1 MLDEERRY
9 DMSTLTSEDETPEHL
24 LEDRIE
30 PFLKQLRDA
39 GYAERT
45 LRKKRTV
52 TKAFARWVKKKRIAM
67 VDLNDGHVA
76 AFVERAPRWRKN
88 HMKFELAALRLFF
101 RYLRS
106 EAVLTCPPP
115 QESTSVAGDLLR
127 RYEEYLRQD
136 RGLAENSVHV
146 YVPFI
151 RDFLA
156 SRFAS
161 TGCAAPQTFDALA
174 IRDFVLGQTDN
185 RSAEYVRLLAT
196 ALRSFFRFLFLTS
209 QIPRDLA
216 FSVPRVCKYRQSAPP
231 AFLSPEEV
239 TRALAV
245 PDRSTPTGRRDYA
258 ILLLLARL
266 GLRAGEI
273 VSLELDDIR
282 WRNAEIVI
290 RGKGRIVDQLPL
302 LRDVGKALAAYLHE
316 DRGVSASRRVFL
328 RIWAPH
334 ISLAGPAAVG
344 HIVRRALT
352 RAGIRRAGRGAA
364 HLFRHGLATK
374 MIRHGASLP
383 EISEVL
389 RHRSQ
394 MTTSIYTQVAF
405 ESLRTVAQ
413 PWPAAGGAR

>member
-1 MLDEERRY
+1 M
-9 DMSTLTSEDETPEHL
+9 TTPTSEDATPERVL
-24 LEDRIE
+24 DDRIE

-52 TKAFARWVKKKRIAM
+52 TRAFARWVKRKRIA
-67 VDLNDGHVA
+67 VADLNDGHVA
-76 AFVERAPRWRKN
+76 TFVARPPRRRKA
-88 HMKFELAALRLFF
+88 HVKFELAVLRLFF
-101 RYLRS
+101 GYLRA
-106 EAVLTCPPP
+106 EGWLPCPPP
-115 QESTSVAGDLLR
+115 QERVSVAGGLLR
-127 RYEEYLRQD
+127 CYEDYLRQD
-136 RGLAENSVHV
+136 RGLAENSIHV

-156 SRFAS
+156 SQFDS
-161 TGCAAPQTFDALA
+161 TGGIAPQSLDALA
-174 IRDFVLGQTDN
+174 IRDFVLGQTSN

-196 ALRSFFRFLFLTS
+196 ALRSFLRFLFLS
-209 QIPRDLA
+209 GQIPRDLA
-216 FSVPRVCKYRQSAPP
+216 ASVPRVCKYRQSAPP
-231 AFLSPEEV
+231 PFLSPEEV
-239 TRALAV
+239 TRVLAA

-282 WRNAEIVI
+282 WRTAEIVV

-302 LRDVGKALAAYLHE
+302 LRDIGEALAAYLLE
-316 DRGVSASRRVFL
+316 DRDVSASRRIFL
-328 RIWAPH
+328 RIWAPR
-334 ISLAGPAAVG
+334 IGLTGPAAVG
-344 HIVRRALT
+344 HIVRLALA
-352 RAGIRRAGRGAA
+352 RAGIRRSGRGAA

-374 MIRHGASLP
+374 MIRHGASLS

-405 ESLRTVAQ
+405 ESLRAVAQ
-413 PWPAAGGAR
+413 PWPAPEGAR